1 MNDKRMNTAEALFV
15 RLFENGQFDV
25 ESKTANIEVNPMDYV
40 YFQNQVN
47 FAFYPARLIV
57 GDYRNSSF
65 LRGGGCA
72 SCEPGK
78 RPLTYHI
85 E

>member
-1 MNDKRMNTAEALFV
+1 MNTAEALFV

-25 ESKTANIEVNPMDYV
+25 KSKTANIEVNPMDYV

-57 GDYRNSSF
+57 GDYEIRLS
-65 LRGGGCA
+65 CA
-72 SCEPGK
+72 VAVAPVVNQE
-78 RPLTYHI
+78 RDLTYHI

>member
-25 ESKTANIEVNPMDYV
+25 ESKTANIEVNPRDYV
-40 YFQNQVN
+40 YFQNHVN
-47 FAFYPARLIV
+47 FAPDPARLIV
-57 GDYRNSSF
+57 GDYLIRFS
-65 LRGGGCA
+65 CA
-72 SCEPGK
+72 VAVAPVVNQE
-78 RPLTYHI
+78 RDLTYHI